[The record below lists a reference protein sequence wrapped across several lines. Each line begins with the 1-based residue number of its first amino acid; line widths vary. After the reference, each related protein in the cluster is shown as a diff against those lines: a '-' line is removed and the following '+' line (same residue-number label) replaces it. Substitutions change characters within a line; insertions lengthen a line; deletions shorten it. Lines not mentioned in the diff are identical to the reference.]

1 METKIVDLH
10 NMETLGRL
18 IKSIFP
24 VEKVE
29 VILDN
34 TDFAIYFDES
44 VTNKSVQVKAV
55 YEFIKPYVSEHG
67 NPKEEYMFRFYR
79 DHELIDILHFND
91 PYAAHEITIDL
102 FGNTQTLR
110 VQDVM
115 GATGDYTIFNENFE
129 AVGYLSAS
137 VSPPTNEDGS
147 LVNPD
152 DMEGFYDD
160 VYADFTNPAI
170 WNISPDE
177 LKPYLNEILNKVRE
191 DINNKYEPEEVD
203 LDDPK
208 DVAFWAEQFELSEA
222 DLRKA
227 VLAAGKS
234 IDDITAY
241 LQK

>member
-18 IKSIFP
+18 IKSSFP

-44 VTNKSVQVKAV
+44 VTNKSAQVKAV

-79 DHELIDILHFND
+79 DRELIDIIHFND
-91 PYAAHEITIDL
+91 PCAAYEITVDL
-102 FGNTQTLR
+102 LGKTQTLR
-110 VQDVM
+110 VQDVL
-115 GATGDYTIFNENFE
+115 GATGDYTIFNEDFE
-129 AVGYLSAS
+129 QIGYLSAS
-137 VSPPTNEDGS
+137 ISPPTNEDGS
-147 LVNPD
+147 LINPN
-152 DMEGFYDD
+152 DMDEFYDE
-160 VYADFTNPAI
+160 VYPDFSNPAI
-170 WNISPDE
+170 WHIHPNE
-177 LKPYLNEILNKVRE
+177 LKPYLNDILNKVRE
-191 DINNKYEPEEVD
+191 DINSKYQPDEVNV
-203 LDDPK
+203 DDPE
-208 DVAFWAEQFELSEA
+208 DLAFWAEQFEISET